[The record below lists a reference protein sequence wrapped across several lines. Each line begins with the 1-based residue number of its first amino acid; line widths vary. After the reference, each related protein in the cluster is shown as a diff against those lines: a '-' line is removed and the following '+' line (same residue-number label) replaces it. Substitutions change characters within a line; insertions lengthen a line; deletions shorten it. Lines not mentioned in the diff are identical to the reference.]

1 MPRQVS
7 LAAMQASLATE
18 TSKVFLVLLELSH
31 PDLGAPVRL
40 VNNTEDITS
49 NGQVYT
55 AFPFYA
61 RMPDDRDDREPVAE
75 LVVANA
81 TRELIDTVRTLQQA
95 LQARLSVILADTPSV
110 IEWGPIDMEVKT
122 VSYDANAVTFT
133 LGMQAFAEEPFPYPA
148 FTPPKFPGMFK
159 R

>member
-7 LAAMQASLATE
+7 LSAMQASLATE
-18 TSKVFLVLLELSH
+18 TSKVFLVLLELTH
-31 PDLGAPVRL
+31 PQLGTPVRL
-40 VNNTEDITS
+40 VNNTENVTS

-75 LVVANA
+75 LIVANA
-81 TRELIDTVRTLQQA
+81 TRELIDTIRTLQQA
-95 LQARLSVILADTPSV
+95 IQAKLSVVLADTPNV
-110 IEWGPIDMEVKT
+110 IEWGPIDMEVRT
-122 VSYDANAVTFT
+122 VTYDAETITFS